1 VVSFAQVEE
10 AVDHAPQPAARGP
23 HDLGAMEQLAA
34 AHEHDALGHE
44 PEPRAQAG
52 VVPEFRSR
60 SSEWLSSNRPFGSL
74 KVVVTRRRS

>member
-1 VVSFAQVEE
+1 VNDVVSFAQVEE

-44 PEPRAQAG
+44 PNPARKL
-52 VVPEFRSR
+52 V
-60 SSEWLSSNRPFGSL
+60 SSQSFEAEAASGC
-74 KVVVTRRRS
+74 RRIDPLEA